1 MAAEPE
7 PVARRVAF
15 AVLAGLIGLI
25 VGLAG
30 AIVHRHAV
38 RPADILVPWG
48 LVLALA
54 TMFAVTVAAGR
65 LAQGVGAIGV
75 AVGWA
80 VSLLWLQLPRPEGDY
95 LFASDFLGNAYVFGG
110 MLTLIVAVVRGMS
123 TPMHEGSRS

>member
-1 MAAEPE
+1 MAVEPE
-7 PVARRVAF
+7 PATRRVAV
-15 AVLAGLIGLI
+15 AGLAGLVGVI

-38 RPADILVPWG
+38 RPADILLPWG
-48 LVLALA
+48 LVLTLV

-110 MLTLIVAVVRGMS
+110 MLTIILAVVRGMT
-123 TPMHEGSRS
+123 TPMRESSRS

>member
-1 MAAEPE
+1 MTAEPE
-7 PVARRVAF
+7 PVARRVA
-15 AVLAGLIGLI
+15 LAGLAGLVGLI

-30 AIVHRHAV
+30 AIVHRHAI

-80 VSLLWLQLPRPEGDY
+80 VSLFWLQLPRPEGDY